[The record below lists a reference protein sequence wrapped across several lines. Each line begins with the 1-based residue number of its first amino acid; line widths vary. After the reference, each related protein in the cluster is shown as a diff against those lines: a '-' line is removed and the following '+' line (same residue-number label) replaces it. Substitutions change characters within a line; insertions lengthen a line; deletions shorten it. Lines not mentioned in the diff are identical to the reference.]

1 MKSWWSKHAVFGL
14 YDSHDFLSRC
24 LHLNI
29 NFTFLYQI
37 DTESVLTLFNWLISI
52 LYSSRSVC

>member
-37 DTESVLTLFNWLISI
+37 DTESVLTLFN
-52 LYSSRSVC
+52 